1 MRIAHVSDCYLP
13 RLGGIEVQVRGI
25 ATEQARRGHDV
36 AVVTATPG
44 ADVTDPGVS
53 VVRLS
58 ADLPFE
64 TPVHPRGVRLI
75 RESLQAWQP
84 DVVHVHAGVVSPF
97 AWMGILAARGIP
109 TVVTVHS
116 MWGPV
121 AQRGFATA
129 VRGEREFV
137 ISAVSRVAAEAISRA
152 LDEEVLVT
160 PNAIDPTPWL
170 RGEPPPHA
178 DVHVVGTLRF
188 APRKRVMA
196 LLRSL
201 RDARRWVPSEIPMRA
216 TIAGDGPLLAQA
228 QRFVAQER
236 LDWITLPGRLTRDEL
251 ATVYRD
257 ADVFV
262 QPTVRESFGLAAL
275 EARAAGLPVIGY
287 AGSGISE
294 FITDGVNGLLV
305 HGDAAMSAAI
315 RRLVVDPALRTRL
328 ATFNRDQPI
337 VHSWDHALRAVDAAY
352 EVARF
357 RAGADT

>member
-25 ATEQARRGHDV
+25 AMEQASRGHDV
-36 AVVTATPG
+36 TVVTATPG
-44 ADVTDPGVS
+44 TDVTDPGVP

-64 TPVHPRGVRLI
+64 TPVHPRGIRLI

-97 AWMGILAARGIP
+97 AWMGILAARGLP

-116 MWGPV
+116 MWGPL

-129 VRGEREFV
+129 VRGERAFV
-137 ISAVSRVAAEAISRA
+137 LTAVSRVAAEAISRA

-170 RGEPPPHA
+170 GTASAARTG
-178 DVHVVGTLRF
+178 VHVVGTLRF

-201 RDARRWVPSEIPMRA
+201 RDARRWVPAEIPMRA
-216 TIAGDGPLLAQA
+216 TIAGDGPLYAQA
-228 QRFVAQER
+228 QRFVAQEW
-236 LDWITLPGRLTRDEL
+236 LDWIALPGRLTRDEL
-251 ATVYRD
+251 AAVYCD
-257 ADVFV
+257 AHVFV

-294 FITDGVNGLLV
+294 FVTDGVNGLLV
-305 HGDAAMSAAI
+305 HGDAGMSAAI
-315 RRLVVDPALRTRL
+315 RRLVMDSVLRERL
-328 ATFNRDQPI
+328 ASYNREQPI
-337 VHSWDHALRAVDAAY
+337 IHTWDHALRAVDAAY
-352 EVARF
+352 EAARF
-357 RAGADT
+357 RA